1 MRWRK
6 ISSDI
11 VKLVL
16 ENPDKIES
24 KSENDFIYI
33 KNIDI
38 TIYKVFCIV
47 IDNKFVIKS
56 AIKK

>member
-1 MRWRK
+1 MEKNLHRH
-6 ISSDI
+6 I
-11 VKLVL
+11 KLVL

-33 KNIDI
+33 KNIDD
-38 TIYKVFCIV
+38 TIYKIFCIV
-47 IDNKFVIKS
+47 VDNKYVIKS

>member
-6 ISSDI
+6 ISSDT
-11 VKLVL
+11 VKLDL

-33 KNIDI
+33 KNIDD
-38 TIYKVFCIV
+38 TNYKVFCIV
-47 IDNKFVIKS
+47 VENKYVIKS

>member
-1 MRWRK
+1 MEKNLHRH
-6 ISSDI
+6 I
-11 VKLVL
+11 KLVL

-33 KNIDI
+33 KNIDD

-47 IDNKFVIKS
+47 VDNKYVIKS